1 MQNENSTRKFDF
13 SFPRQVAF
21 VFVVVAALSAYPLSA
36 FASADVVRAVAAGSL
51 LSLANVLAGYA
62 AIEYS
67 FDKSYTTFLKAVLGG
82 MGVRLLAMLGGF
94 LVMIEVFH
102 FRVLPLVVSLFGFYL
117 LYLILEVMFIQRKM
131 NKKVEG
137 SQSSR
142 G

>member
-1 MQNENSTRKFDF
+1 MQNENSTRKSDF

-62 AIEYS
+62 SIEYS

-102 FRVLPLVVSLFGFYL
+102 FLVLPLVISLFGFYL
-117 LYLILEVMFIQRKM
+117 LYLILEVMFIQKKM
-131 NKKVEG
+131 NNKVED
-137 SQSSR
+137 S
-142 G
+142 

>member
-1 MQNENSTRKFDF
+1 
-13 SFPRQVAF
+13 
-21 VFVVVAALSAYPLSA
+21 
-36 FASADVVRAVAAGSL
+36 
-51 LSLANVLAGYA
+51 
-62 AIEYS
+62 
-67 FDKSYTTFLKAVLGG
+67 

-117 LYLILEVMFIQRKM
+117 IYLILEVMFIQRKM

-137 SQSSR
+137 SQSRR